1 MTWVKIC
8 GMTNLDDALVAVDAG
23 ADAVGFVFYEKS
35 PRCVT
40 VERAREIVEKL
51 PKEVEKVG
59 VFAGDSVAQAVDVGA
74 HLDLDALQVYPLSCD
89 PNGDQKRSSVR
100 NSGKSRKIYLAFPIT
115 QFVGEEAV
123 TIDVKDQDDTL
134 AGLLLDS
141 GSGRQPGGT
150 GAVFDWNRAA
160 PIVAQLSRT
169 QNVVIAGGLTPQN
182 VSDAITIL
190 WPWGVD
196 VVSGV
201 EATPGKK
208 DPQKVR
214 AFVRAV
220 RETDRRIG

>member
-1 MTWVKIC
+1 
-8 GMTNLDDALVAVDAG
+8 MTNLEDALVAVEAG

-35 PRCVT
+35 PRFVT
-40 VERAREIVEKL
+40 VETAREIVEKL

-59 VFAGDSVAQAVDVGA
+59 VFAGDSVALAIDLGA

-89 PNGDQKRSSVR
+89 PHGDPNRSSVR
-100 NSGKSRKIYLAFPIT
+100 NSGRPRKIYLAFPIT
-115 QFVGEEAV
+115 QFVREEAV
-123 TIDVKDQDDTL
+123 TMDVKDQGNTL

-141 GSGRQPGGT
+141 GSGPQPGGT

-201 EATPGKK
+201 ESRPGKK
-208 DPQKVR
+208 DPEKVR

-220 RETDRRIG
+220 RDMDRKTS